1 MFAQASHVH
10 EYLKTFLKSLSL
22 FICLLITSLSHVTKH
37 LRTFMVSLH
46 SRCERNYFSHLIA
59 LPHTFPKSSLPEG
72 LAELL
77 NAMISAKASLD
88 VPHSTSCVTHVE
100 WRIWTQ
106 VHAFASTDPQAHP
119 LRPRTTSMQL
129 INIDNKWF
137 ETQLNIIQITL
148 RVGKTDVLVPKKFHA
163 ECLVIFVKIFH
174 LLSDLHDHVKF
185 GNDMWRRIL
194 KSNTSFC
201 YISIYID
208 FTDLP
213 DTL

>member
-1 MFAQASHVH
+1 
-10 EYLKTFLKSLSL
+10 
-22 FICLLITSLSHVTKH
+22 
-37 LRTFMVSLH
+37 
-46 SRCERNYFSHLIA
+46 
-59 LPHTFPKSSLPEG
+59 
-72 LAELL
+72 
-77 NAMISAKASLD
+77 MISAKVSLD

-100 WRIWTQ
+100 WVIWTQ

-194 KSNTSFC
+194 KSNNEWILLRGSPNFKQHFFLLH
-201 YISIYID
+201 ID
-208 FTDLP
+208 LYWSHWFTRHLVKKYK
-213 DTL
+213 LLWVLYNIVILCCSWIALVFY